1 MAFELPEAV
10 YSPQLLE
17 IVIYDLEQYNEWF
30 RSSGVKK
37 LVGVASEATEPNHS
51 QETLLVIAAWQKEK
65 NSKQASLIELLAT
78 LQKLQLP
85 VVHITLAALPNHTQR
100 TLLVRWFQ
108 SLSTPRPLILFSA
121 DRTLGGGVIVR
132 TPNHIFDWSFRQK
145 LEDGKSNL
153 SKAVV
158 HA

>member
-17 IVIYDLEQYNEWF
+17 MVIYDLDQYNEWY
-30 RSSGVKK
+30 RSTGVKK
-37 LVGVASEATEPNHS
+37 LVGVASEANEPNHS
-51 QETLLVIAAWQKEK
+51 QETLLVIAGWQKEK
-65 NSKQASLIELLAT
+65 KSEQASLIELADT
-78 LQKLQLP
+78 LKKLQLP
-85 VVHITLAALPNHTQR
+85 IVHVTLAALPNHTQR

-108 SLSTPRPLILFSA
+108 NLRTPSPLVLFSA

-145 LEDGKSNL
+145 LEAGKSNL
-153 SKAVV
+153 SEAVV
-158 HA
+158 NA

>member
-17 IVIYDLEQYNEWF
+17 MVIYDLEKYNEWS
-30 RSSGVKK
+30 RSTGVKK
-37 LVGVASEATEPNHS
+37 LVGVAAEANEPNHS
-51 QETLLVIAAWQKEK
+51 QETLLVISSWQKEK
-65 NSKQASLIELLAT
+65 NSGQASLVELVDT
-78 LQKLQLP
+78 LKKLQLP
-85 VVHITLAALPNHTQR
+85 IVHVTLAALPNHNQR
-100 TLLVRWFQ
+100 TLLIRWFQ
-108 SLSTPRPLILFSA
+108 SLSTQRPLILFSA

-158 HA
+158 NA